1 MKVYL
6 RDFKHNVV
14 RLRTTSL
21 DDLWYLSQIIT
32 PGDRLKAKTVRRIK
46 DKDDMA
52 RATGG
57 ERRTV
62 TVTIAVE
69 DLALTDANTLRAQ
82 GTIVA
87 GPEDLVPLGSHHTL
101 AIGTDTELSVAK
113 DAWTALE
120 KQRLTEAEKAGSRP
134 KLVIAVIDDGQ
145 ATLAVVREAGVSCI
159 DVESAIG
166 GKDYDQGRQKR
177 VDEFHRETAQALEA
191 VLEKEQAPGVIVA
204 GCGFW
209 KNAFH
214 DYLRERHPEL
224 ADKSVVENI
233 GSYGRNGVAEV
244 LKRPVAKR
252 FADDL
257 AAARDATLVEEL
269 LARIGKDNGLA
280 AYGEADVGEAAA
292 YGAIETLLAS
302 TTYFMAHRDTLEALA
317 SQVRHQQGCI
327 HLVNAKDEPGAQLD
341 GVGGIAALLRFRV
354 G

>member
-1 MKVYL
+1 MKVYS
-6 RDFKHNVV
+6 RNFKHNIVK
-14 RLRTTSL
+14 LRTATL

-32 PGDRLKAKTVRRIK
+32 SGDRLKAKTVRRIK

-57 ERRTV
+57 ERKTI

-69 DLALTDANTLRAQ
+69 DLDLTDANTLRAQ
-82 GTIVA
+82 GTIVS

-101 AIGTDTELSVAK
+101 TIDTDTELSIAK
-113 DAWTALE
+113 DVWTSLE
-120 KQRLTEAEKAGSRP
+120 KQRLSEAEKAGSRP

-145 ATLAVVREAGVSCI
+145 ATLAIVREAGVSYV
-159 DVESAIG
+159 DVDRAIG

-191 VLEKEQAPGVIVA
+191 VLAKEEAPGIIVA

-214 DYLRERHPEL
+214 DYLRERHPDIAE
-224 ADKSVVENI
+224 KSVVENI

-252 FADDL
+252 FAEDL
-257 AAARDATLVEEL
+257 AAARDATLIEEL

-280 AYGEADVGEAAA
+280 TYGEADVRKAAS

-302 TTYFMAHRDTLEALA
+302 TTYFMAHRDALDELA
-317 SQVRHQQGCI
+317 GLVRNQQGGI
-327 HLVNAKDEPGAQLD
+327 HLVNAHDEPGEQLD
-341 GVGGIAALLRFRV
+341 GLGGIAALLRFRV
-354 G
+354 E